1 MDMVLELLVATA
13 MVLATVG
20 IHAVGLLILGRMVA
34 SADARSGGAVRVNP
48 LSRRGAWLT
57 ISLALGLFFIHGLEI
72 WSYAFLFHVLG
83 AVPDLREAV
92 YFSTISYGSIGY
104 GDSSITPDWKLL
116 GAIEGVNGAILLGW
130 SIAFFVTV
138 MGRLFPPAH
147 RSHGGFE

>member
-1 MDMVLELLVATA
+1 MNMALELLVATV
-13 MVLATVG
+13 MVLLPVG
-20 IHAVGLLILGRMVA
+20 IHGLGLLSLGRMVA
-34 SADARSGGAVRVNP
+34 AADARATGAVRVNP

-57 ISLALGLFFIHGLEI
+57 FGLVMGLFLIHGLEI
-72 WSYAFLFHVLG
+72 WSYAFLFHLLG

-104 GDSSITPDWKLL
+104 GDSSISADWKLL

-138 MGRLFPPAH
+138 MGRLFPPSR
-147 RSHGGFE
+147 RSHDSFE